1 MDALQAEV
9 QEMNSL
15 LTNAEASQ
23 REAEMAHELELRR
36 LQLELENKTR
46 ELNAAKEQM
55 NDVSAEFQKYKVRPT
70 PPIGCSKT
78 FRADRTS

>member
-1 MDALQAEV
+1 
-9 QEMNSL
+9 MNSL

-55 NDVSAEFQKYKVRPT
+55 NDVGAEFQKYKVRLGWET
-70 PPIGCSKT
+70 KGRGLVSCRWAS
-78 FRADRTS
+78 